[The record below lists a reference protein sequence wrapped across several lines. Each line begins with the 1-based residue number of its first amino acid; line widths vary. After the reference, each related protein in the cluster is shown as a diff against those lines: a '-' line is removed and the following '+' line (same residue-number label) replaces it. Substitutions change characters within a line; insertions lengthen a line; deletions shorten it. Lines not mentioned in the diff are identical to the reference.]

1 MKDNIILTG
10 FMGCGKTSV
19 GIRLSYV
26 LRRTLID
33 TDKWIEKKQGKTVS
47 EIFAKDGEEAFRRME
62 SECIRELIGTA
73 DGQIISTG
81 GGLPVR
87 KENRK
92 LLKELGTVYYLKVT
106 PECVYERLKGDT
118 ARPLLQGENPREKIR
133 ELLEAREALY
143 TEGADV
149 TIEVSGKSFEE
160 IIAGITEKME
170 EHENTDYQRTE
181 PELSWNPGEKY
192 LRNPGL

>member
-19 GIRLSYV
+19 GIRLSYA

-47 EIFAKDGEEAFRRME
+47 EIFASEGEEAFRRME

-87 KENRK
+87 KENRR
-92 LLKELGTVYYLKVT
+92 LLGELGRVYYLKVT

-118 ARPLLQGENPREKIR
+118 TRPLLRGENPREKIR
-133 ELLEAREALY
+133 ELLGAREAFY
-143 TEGADV
+143 QEGADV
-149 TIEVSGKSFEE
+149 IIEVSAKSFED
-160 IIAGITEKME
+160 IITEIVEGME
-170 EHENTDYQRTE
+170 ERA
-181 PELSWNPGEKY
+181 
-192 LRNPGL
+192 

>member
-19 GIRLSYV
+19 GIRLSYT

-47 EIFAKDGEEAFRRME
+47 EIFASEGEEAFRRME

-73 DGQIISTG
+73 EGQVISTG

-92 LLKELGTVYYLKVT
+92 LLKGLGTVYYLKGT

-133 ELLEAREALY
+133 ELLKIRYAFLCCPRATL
-143 TEGADV
+143 AD
-149 TIEVSGKSFEE
+149 TIFETASG
-160 IIAGITEKME
+160 
-170 EHENTDYQRTE
+170 R
-181 PELSWNPGEKY
+181 L
-192 LRNPGL
+192 

>member
-19 GIRLSYV
+19 GIRLSYA

-47 EIFAKDGEEAFRRME
+47 EIFASEGEEAFRRME

-87 KENRK
+87 EENRR
-92 LLKELGTVYYLKVT
+92 LLGELGRVYYLKVT
-106 PECVYERLKGDT
+106 PECVYERLRGDT
-118 ARPLLQGENPREKIR
+118 TRPLLQGENPREKIR
-133 ELLEAREALY
+133 ELLESREAFY
-143 TEGADV
+143 QEGADV
-149 TIEVSGKSFEE
+149 TIEVSGKSFED
-160 IIAGITEKME
+160 IITEIVEGME
-170 EHENTDYQRTE
+170 ERA
-181 PELSWNPGEKY
+181 
-192 LRNPGL
+192 

>member
-19 GIRLSYV
+19 GIRLSYT

-47 EIFAKDGEEAFRRME
+47 EIFASEGEEAFRRME

-73 DGQIISTG
+73 DGQVISTG

-92 LLKELGTVYYLKVT
+92 LLKELGTVYYLKAT

-118 ARPLLQGENPREKIR
+118 TRPLLQGENPREKIR
-133 ELLEAREALY
+133 ELLEAREAFY
-143 TEGADV
+143 QEGADV
-149 TIEVSGKSFEE
+149 VIEVSAKSFED
-160 IIAGITEKME
+160 IITEIVEGME
-170 EHENTDYQRTE
+170 ERA
-181 PELSWNPGEKY
+181 
-192 LRNPGL
+192 

>member
-19 GIRLSYV
+19 GIRLSYT

-47 EIFAKDGEEAFRRME
+47 EIFASEGEEAFRRME

-73 DGQIISTG
+73 EGQIISTG

-92 LLKELGTVYYLKVT
+92 LLKKLGTVYYLEVT

-118 ARPLLQGENPREKIR
+118 TRPLLQGENPREKIR
-133 ELLEAREALY
+133 ELLEAREAFY
-143 TEGADV
+143 QEGADV
-149 TIEVSGKSFEE
+149 VIEVSAKSFED
-160 IIAGITEKME
+160 IITEIVKGME
-170 EHENTDYQRTE
+170 ERA
-181 PELSWNPGEKY
+181 
-192 LRNPGL
+192 

>member
-19 GIRLSYV
+19 GIRLSYT

-47 EIFAKDGEEAFRRME
+47 EIFASEGEEAFRRME

-73 DGQIISTG
+73 EGQIISTG

-92 LLKELGTVYYLKVT
+92 LLKKLGTVYYLEVT
-106 PECVYERLKGDT
+106 PECVFERLKGDT
-118 ARPLLQGENPREKIR
+118 TRPLLQGENPREKIR
-133 ELLEAREALY
+133 ELLEAREAFY
-143 TEGADV
+143 QEGADV
-149 TIEVSGKSFEE
+149 VIEVSAKSFED
-160 IIAGITEKME
+160 IITEIVKGME
-170 EHENTDYQRTE
+170 ERV
-181 PELSWNPGEKY
+181 
-192 LRNPGL
+192 

>member
-19 GIRLSYV
+19 GIRLSYT

-47 EIFAKDGEEAFRRME
+47 EIFASEGEEAFRRME

-73 DGQIISTG
+73 EGQVISTG

-92 LLKELGTVYYLKVT
+92 LLKELGTVYYLKAT

-118 ARPLLQGENPREKIR
+118 TRPLLQGENPREKIR
-133 ELLEAREALY
+133 ELLEAREAFY
-143 TEGADV
+143 QEGADV
-149 TIEVSGKSFEE
+149 VIEVSAKSFED
-160 IIAGITEKME
+160 IITEIVEGME
-170 EHENTDYQRTE
+170 ERA
-181 PELSWNPGEKY
+181 
-192 LRNPGL
+192 

>member
-19 GIRLSYV
+19 GIRLSYT

-47 EIFAKDGEEAFRRME
+47 EIFASEGEEAFRRME
-62 SECIRELIGTA
+62 SEGIRELIGTA
-73 DGQIISTG
+73 EGQVISTG

-92 LLKELGTVYYLKVT
+92 LLKELGTVYYLKAT

-118 ARPLLQGENPREKIR
+118 TRPLLQGENPREKIR
-133 ELLEAREALY
+133 ELLEAREAFY
-143 TEGADV
+143 QEGADV
-149 TIEVSGKSFEE
+149 VIEVSAKSFED
-160 IIAGITEKME
+160 IITEIVEGME
-170 EHENTDYQRTE
+170 ERA
-181 PELSWNPGEKY
+181 
-192 LRNPGL
+192 

>member
-19 GIRLSYV
+19 GIRLSYT

-47 EIFAKDGEEAFRRME
+47 EIFASEGEEAFRRME

-73 DGQIISTG
+73 EGQVISTG

-92 LLKELGTVYYLKVT
+92 LLKELGTVYYLKAT

-118 ARPLLQGENPREKIR
+118 TRPLLQGEKPREKIR
-133 ELLEAREALY
+133 ELLEAREAFY
-143 TEGADV
+143 QEGADV
-149 TIEVSGKSFEE
+149 VIEVSAKSFED
-160 IIAGITEKME
+160 IITEIVEGME
-170 EHENTDYQRTE
+170 ERA
-181 PELSWNPGEKY
+181 
-192 LRNPGL
+192 

>member
-19 GIRLSYV
+19 GIRLSYT

-47 EIFAKDGEEAFRRME
+47 EIFASEGEEAFRRME

-73 DGQIISTG
+73 EGQVISTG

-92 LLKELGTVYYLKVT
+92 LLKELGTVYYLKAT

-118 ARPLLQGENPREKIR
+118 TRPLLQGENPREKIR
-133 ELLEAREALY
+133 ELLEAREAFY
-143 TEGADV
+143 QEGAGV
-149 TIEVSGKSFEE
+149 VIEVSAKSFED
-160 IIAGITEKME
+160 IITEIVEGME
-170 EHENTDYQRTE
+170 ERA
-181 PELSWNPGEKY
+181 
-192 LRNPGL
+192 

>member
-19 GIRLSYV
+19 GIRLSYA

-47 EIFAKDGEEAFRRME
+47 EIFAGEGEEAFRRME

-87 KENRK
+87 EENRR
-92 LLKELGTVYYLKVT
+92 LLGELGRVYYLKVT
-106 PECVYERLKGDT
+106 PECVYERLRGDT
-118 ARPLLQGENPREKIR
+118 TRPLLQEENPKEKIR
-133 ELLEAREALY
+133 ELLEAREAFY
-143 TEGADV
+143 QEGADV
-149 TIEVSGKSFEE
+149 TIEVSGKSFED
-160 IIAGITEKME
+160 IITEIVEGME
-170 EHENTDYQRTE
+170 ERA
-181 PELSWNPGEKY
+181 
-192 LRNPGL
+192 

>member
-19 GIRLSYV
+19 GIRLSYT

-47 EIFAKDGEEAFRRME
+47 EIFASEGEEAFRRME

-73 DGQIISTG
+73 EGQIISTG

-92 LLKELGTVYYLKVT
+92 LLKKLGTVYYLEVT
-106 PECVYERLKGDT
+106 PECVFERLKGDT
-118 ARPLLQGENPREKIR
+118 TRPLLQGENPREKIR
-133 ELLEAREALY
+133 ELLEAREAFY
-143 TEGADV
+143 QEGADV
-149 TIEVSGKSFEE
+149 IIEVSAKSFED
-160 IIAGITEKME
+160 IITEIVKGME
-170 EHENTDYQRTE
+170 ERV
-181 PELSWNPGEKY
+181 
-192 LRNPGL
+192 

>member
-62 SECIRELIGTA
+62 SECIRELIRTA

-92 LLKELGTVYYLKVT
+92 LLKELGTVYYLKAT

-118 ARPLLQGENPREKIR
+118 TRPLLQGENPREKIR
-133 ELLEAREALY
+133 ELLEAREAFY
-143 TEGADV
+143 QEGADV
-149 TIEVSGKSFEE
+149 VIEVSAKSFED
-160 IIAGITEKME
+160 IITEIVEGME
-170 EHENTDYQRTE
+170 ERA
-181 PELSWNPGEKY
+181 
-192 LRNPGL
+192 